1 VKLEATVMKISAPN
15 ITIGPIYLYAR

>member
-15 ITIGPIYLYAR
+15 VTIGPIYLYAR